1 MNNSS
6 LKDFPQAE
14 YEALLGEALNGGVH
28 IVHYRTGRKGGA
40 TVAWRR
46 VGDDARNRM
55 VEVAIAFCS
64 PKDVF
69 VRRIGTLNALSY
81 FFDGAV
87 ILMPIGST
95 DSASINDAV
104 RRIAG
109 MALYATSAYLYTDQ

>member
-1 MNNSS
+1 MSNSS

-14 YEALLGEALNGGVH
+14 YETLLESALNDGVH
-28 IVHYRTGRKGGA
+28 IVHCRIGRKGGA

-46 VGDDARNRM
+46 FGDDARNRM
-55 VEVAIAFCS
+55 VEVAISFCS

-81 FFDGAV
+81 FYDGGV

-95 DSASINDAV
+95 DSASINDTV

-109 MALYATSAYLYTDQ
+109 TALYATSAYINE

>member
-14 YEALLGEALNGGVH
+14 YESLLDSALNEGVH
-28 IVHYRTGRKGGA
+28 IVHCRTGRKGGA

-55 VEVAIAFCS
+55 VEVSIAFCS

-69 VRRIGTLNALSY
+69 VRRLGTFNALNY
-81 FFDGAV
+81 FFDGAA
-87 ILMPIGST
+87 ILMPIGSV
-95 DSASINDAV
+95 DSAAINDAV

-109 MALYATSAYLYTDQ
+109 QALYSTNAYDYTL